1 VSEGK
6 NPSISSIPSNPVTR
20 LGARGAPE
28 RDAVPAGAAEGR
40 ERSEKASKE
49 VGRCCDAGVTRPCT
63 TARDAVRVCGLA
75 DRSAAADGTSSNPT
89 PATRT
94 VRTASNLRDVLIRGF
109 PLLFGL
115 FGGATPYPT
124 GSASLTCSDGCG

>member
-40 ERSEKASKE
+40 ERPEKASKE

-63 TARDAVRVCGLA
+63 TARDAVRACGLD

-94 VRTASNLRDVLIRGF
+94 VRRASNLRDVRTRGL
-109 PLLFGL
+109 P
-115 FGGATPYPT
+115 
-124 GSASLTCSDGCG
+124 